1 MSAGGCTAVGR
12 AKVLA
17 HRAVGRCPIVS
28 GDLRIFPKFKEPGM
42 KKSLLTI
49 AVLLVGAMWAPAQ
62 AQTAAAPAPQKKEIK
77 DPAEYNAYVNA
88 IQTTDPNAK
97 AASLEAF
104 LQQYPNSVMKSDA
117 LH

>member
-17 HRAVGRCPIVS
+17 HRAGGRCPIVS
-28 GDLRIFPKFKEPGM
+28 GDPRIFPKFKEPVM

-49 AVLLVGAMWAPAQ
+49 AVLLVGSMWAPAQ
-62 AQTAAAPAPQKKEIK
+62 AQSAAAAPAQQKKEIK

-88 IQTTDPNAK
+88 IQTTDNNAK

-104 LQQYPNSVMKSDA
+104 
-117 LH
+117 